1 MSRLSLLPTLIV
13 CACLGCAPTAP
24 PPTSDTPG
32 NVADKT
38 TPTAPPNPDFATV
51 TAKDGSFTIRVPKD
65 WVIASRSEPRFV
77 NALKKVGGEARIA
90 SIERIMSDPAFKL
103 MVMDTKGIEAKKD
116 FVDNLNVVAFAPPT
130 ASIPT
135 DMKLAAEQSC
145 TQVFGSGAHKVS
157 VLDTPNGKI
166 GKYSGSTSIG
176 SDSKHE
182 LVGGVLVHDGQ
193 VLTISLSAAAGEGEK
208 MEKLFDEIV
217 ATISFK

>member
-1 MSRLSLLPTLIV
+1 MLPILIV
-13 CACLGCAPTAP
+13 WACLGCSPTAP
-24 PPTSDTPG
+24 APASNPTGDAAGKSKP
-32 NVADKT
+32 AA
-38 TPTAPPNPDFATV
+38 PTNPDFETV
-51 TAKDGSFTIRVPKD
+51 TAKDGSFTIGVPKD
-65 WVIASRSEPRFV
+65 WVVASRSEPRFV
-77 NALKKVGGEARIA
+77 NALKKVGSESRIS

-130 ASIPT
+130 TSIPT

-145 TQVFGSGAHKVS
+145 AQVFGSGAHKVS

-182 LVGGVLVHDGQ
+182 LVGGVLVHNGQ

-217 ATISFK
+217 TTISFK